1 MTVKQCETYERQY
14 KEMRPL
20 YDMQRVEA
28 QSLRKEMLAL
38 SATCDTLRSELMET
52 KTKITVNRETKK
64 AKQIRPS
71 EFVMTDDGELTE
83 ETEKELLVVVLNSI
97 IPALSEGEAIII

>member
-1 MTVKQCETYERQY
+1 MKQFETYERQY
-14 KEMRPL
+14 KEMKPL

-52 KTKITVNRETKK
+52 KTKITVTRETKK
-64 AKQIRPS
+64 VKQIRPS
-71 EFVMTDDGELTE
+71 EVVLTDEGDLTE
-83 ETEKELLVVVLNSI
+83 ETEKELLVVVLNSV
-97 IPALSEGEAIII
+97 IPAVSEGEAIMV